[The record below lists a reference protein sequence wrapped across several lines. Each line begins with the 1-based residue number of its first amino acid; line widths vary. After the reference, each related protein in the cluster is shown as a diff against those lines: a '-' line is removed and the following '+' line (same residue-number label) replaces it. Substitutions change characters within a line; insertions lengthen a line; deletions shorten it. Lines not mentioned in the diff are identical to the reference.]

1 MQKNR
6 EQQEQKWINGI
17 RLFGSKKDA
26 DQLVRSYY
34 DEIYIFVFR
43 QINDAEKALDLTQ
56 DIFISMLQSIPAYK
70 KQMASF
76 RTWLYRIATNKVID
90 YRKKYVPIAEEIFY
104 ILKGEKEFDEELY
117 SRKVYSL
124 LDSDSFE
131 TDSEKFFDDFEVHH
145 MEPIVKD
152 KRIYPND
159 PCPCGSGK
167 KYKKC
172 CGR

>member
-1 MQKNR
+1 MEVVDTQIANIDPPCTK
-6 EQQEQKWINGI
+6 EVYEK
-17 RLFGSKKDA
+17 LVKKGFSSVNA
-26 DQLVRSYY
+26 K
-34 DEIYIFVFR
+34 EMI
-43 QINDAEKALDLTQ
+43 A
-56 DIFISMLQSIPAYK
+56 SI
-70 KQMASF
+70 
-76 RTWLYRIATNKVID
+76 V
-90 YRKKYVPIAEEIFY
+90 AEEIFY

-117 SRKVYSL
+117 SSKVYSL
-124 LDSDSFE
+124 LDSDSFGAE
-131 TDSEKFFDDFEVHH
+131 SDNFFDDLEVHH

>member
-1 MQKNR
+1 MVNY
-6 EQQEQKWINGI
+6 
-17 RLFGSKKDA
+17 RLRATLMEVVDTQLENNDPPCTKEVYEKLVKKGFSSVNA
-26 DQLVRSYY
+26 K
-34 DEIYIFVFR
+34 EMI
-43 QINDAEKALDLTQ
+43 T
-56 DIFISMLQSIPAYK
+56 SI
-70 KQMASF
+70 
-76 RTWLYRIATNKVID
+76 V
-90 YRKKYVPIAEEIFY
+90 AEEIFY

>member
-1 MQKNR
+1 MVNY
-6 EQQEQKWINGI
+6 
-17 RLFGSKKDA
+17 RLRATLMEVVDTQIENNDPPCTKEVYEKLVKKGFSSVNA
-26 DQLVRSYY
+26 K
-34 DEIYIFVFR
+34 EMI
-43 QINDAEKALDLTQ
+43 A
-56 DIFISMLQSIPAYK
+56 SI
-70 KQMASF
+70 
-76 RTWLYRIATNKVID
+76 V
-90 YRKKYVPIAEEIFY
+90 AEEIFY

-131 TDSEKFFDDFEVHH
+131 TDSEKFFDDCEVHH

>member
-1 MQKNR
+1 M
-6 EQQEQKWINGI
+6 INY
-17 RLFGSKKDA
+17 RLRASLMEVVDTQLENNDPPCTKEVYEKLVKKGFSSVNA
-26 DQLVRSYY
+26 K
-34 DEIYIFVFR
+34 EMI
-43 QINDAEKALDLTQ
+43 T
-56 DIFISMLQSIPAYK
+56 SI
-70 KQMASF
+70 
-76 RTWLYRIATNKVID
+76 V
-90 YRKKYVPIAEEIFY
+90 AEEIFY

-131 TDSEKFFDDFEVHH
+131 TDSEKFFDDFEVHY